1 MKHKGKKILIAG
13 LLVLAAGAMLV
24 GCGKKKTVT
33 FSVDGIGAYS
43 LESIPDG
50 TVSGST
56 SGDAVTV
63 TLDKEGDY
71 DFVLKGEDGND
82 YTVTIKYHDNTVEG
96 SSEDG
101 LGVSVGVTR

>member
-1 MKHKGKKILIAG
+1 MKNKGKKILIAG

-33 FSVDGIGAYS
+33 FSVNGIGSYE

-50 TVSGST
+50 TVSGSV

-63 TLDKEGDY
+63 TLNKEGDY
-71 DFVLKGEDGND
+71 DFVLKGEDGNEH
-82 YTVTIKYHDNTVEG
+82 TVTIKYHDNTVEG
-96 SSEDG
+96 TSDEEI
-101 LGVSVGVTR
+101 GVNVGVTK